1 VSGGE
6 RAQLAEAP
14 SMRLFV
20 AVDIDDRTRGGVARA
35 IDALRTAMEAAQ
47 SSARVSWVAPDRLH
61 LTLQFIGQV
70 SEDTAAAIEAR
81 LGPPFD
87 LPAFEMRLGS
97 VGTFPTGGRPRVVW
111 LGLDRGADALA
122 ALHEEV
128 QRRLADVPFRRES
141 RAFSPH
147 LTLARFKHGGTRV
160 DVERISRVALRPAG
174 GCTIDHV
181 TLYQSRLSP
190 RGPTYT
196 ALLVTPLAAEN
207 TRI

>member
-1 VSGGE
+1 
-6 RAQLAEAP
+6 
-14 SMRLFV
+14 MRLFV
-20 AVDIDDRTRGGVARA
+20 AVDIDDRTRGGVARS
-35 IDALRTAMEAAQ
+35 IDVLRTALEAAQ

-81 LGPPFD
+81 LGPPFE

-97 VGTFPTGGRPRVVW
+97 IGTFPPGGRPRVVW

-196 ALLVTPLAAEN
+196 PLRVTPLGAEN
-207 TRI
+207 TRL

>member
-1 VSGGE
+1 
-6 RAQLAEAP
+6 
-14 SMRLFV
+14 MRLFV

-35 IDALRTAMEAAQ
+35 IDVLRTALEAAQ

-81 LGPPFD
+81 LGPPFE

-97 VGTFPTGGRPRVVW
+97 IGTFPPGGRPRVVW
-111 LGLDRGADALA
+111 LALDRGADALA

-174 GCTIDHV
+174 GCTIDRV

-196 ALLVTPLAAEN
+196 PLRVTPLGAEN
-207 TRI
+207 TRL

>member
-1 VSGGE
+1 
-6 RAQLAEAP
+6 
-14 SMRLFV
+14 MRLFV

-35 IDALRTAMEAAQ
+35 IDVLRTALEAAQ
-47 SSARVSWVAPDRLH
+47 STARVSWVAPDRLH

-81 LGPPFD
+81 LGPPFE

-97 VGTFPTGGRPRVVW
+97 IGTFPPGGRPRVVF
-111 LGLDRGADALA
+111 LALDRGADALA
-122 ALHEEV
+122 VLHEEV

-196 ALLVTPLAAEN
+196 PLRATPLGAEN

>member
-1 VSGGE
+1 M
-6 RAQLAEAP
+6 P

-20 AVDIDDRTRGGVARA
+20 AVDIDDRTRARVARL
-35 IDALRTAMEAAQ
+35 IDALRTGMEAAH
-47 SSARVSWVAPDRLH
+47 SAARVAWIAPDRLH

-70 SEDTAAAIEAR
+70 GEDVSAAIQTR

-87 LPAFEMRLGS
+87 RPVFEMRFDRM
-97 VGTFPTGGRPRVVW
+97 GTFPPGGRPRVLW
-111 LGLDRGADALA
+111 LGVNRGADGLA

-128 QRRLADVPFRRES
+128 ERRLADVPFRRES

-147 LTLARFKHGGTRV
+147 LTVARFKNGGTRA
-160 DVERISRVALRPAG
+160 DVERITRLALKPPG

-190 RGPTYT
+190 RGPTYIP
-196 ALLVTPLAAEN
+196 LLVTPLAAKD
-207 TRI
+207 TGK

>member
-1 VSGGE
+1 
-6 RAQLAEAP
+6 
-14 SMRLFV
+14 MRLFV

-35 IDALRTAMEAAQ
+35 IDVLRTALEAAQ

-81 LGPPFD
+81 LGPPFE

-97 VGTFPTGGRPRVVW
+97 IGTFPPGGRPRVVW
-111 LGLDRGADALA
+111 LALDRGADALA

-128 QRRLADVPFRRES
+128 QRWLADVPFRRES

-196 ALLVTPLAAEN
+196 PLRVTPLGAEN
-207 TRI
+207 TRL

>member
-1 VSGGE
+1 
-6 RAQLAEAP
+6 
-14 SMRLFV
+14 MRLFV

-35 IDALRTAMEAAQ
+35 IDVLRTALEAAQ
-47 SSARVSWVAPDRLH
+47 STARVSWVAPDRLH

-81 LGPPFD
+81 LGPSFE

-97 VGTFPTGGRPRVVW
+97 IGTFPPGGRPRVVW

-147 LTLARFKHGGTRV
+147 LTLARFKHGGTRD

-196 ALLVTPLAAEN
+196 PLRVTPLGAEN
-207 TRI
+207 TRL

>member
-1 VSGGE
+1 
-6 RAQLAEAP
+6 
-14 SMRLFV
+14 MRLFV

-35 IDALRTAMEAAQ
+35 IDVLRTALEAAQ
-47 SSARVSWVAPDRLH
+47 STARVSWVAPDRLH

-81 LGPPFD
+81 LGPPFE

-97 VGTFPTGGRPRVVW
+97 IGTFPPGGRPRVVW

-122 ALHEEV
+122 TLHEEV

-196 ALLVTPLAAEN
+196 PLRATPLGAEN

>member
-1 VSGGE
+1 
-6 RAQLAEAP
+6 
-14 SMRLFV
+14 MRLFV

-35 IDALRTAMEAAQ
+35 IDVFRTALEAAQ
-47 SSARVSWVAPDRLH
+47 STARVSWVAPDRLH

-81 LGPPFD
+81 LGPPFE

-97 VGTFPTGGRPRVVW
+97 IGTFPPGGRPRVVW
-111 LGLDRGADALA
+111 LGLDRGADARA

-147 LTLARFKHGGTRV
+147 LTLARFKHGGTRD
-160 DVERISRVALRPAG
+160 DVERISRVGLRPAG

-196 ALLVTPLAAEN
+196 PLRVTPLGAEN

>member
-1 VSGGE
+1 
-6 RAQLAEAP
+6 
-14 SMRLFV
+14 MRLFV

-35 IDALRTAMEAAQ
+35 IDVLRTALEAAQ
-47 SSARVSWVAPDRLH
+47 STARVSWVAPDRLH

-81 LGPPFD
+81 LGPPFE

-97 VGTFPTGGRPRVVW
+97 IGTFPPGGRPRVVW
-111 LGLDRGADALA
+111 LALDRGADALA

-196 ALLVTPLAAEN
+196 PLRVTPLGAEN
-207 TRI
+207 TRL

>member
-1 VSGGE
+1 
-6 RAQLAEAP
+6 
-14 SMRLFV
+14 MRLFV

-35 IDALRTAMEAAQ
+35 IDALRTTMETAQ
-47 SSARVSWVAPDRLH
+47 SSTRVSWVAPERLH
-61 LTLQFIGQV
+61 LTLQFIGHV

-97 VGTFPTGGRPRVVW
+97 VGTFPPGGRPRVVW

-122 ALHEEV
+122 ALHDEIE
-128 QRRLADVPFRRES
+128 RRLADVPFRRES
-141 RAFSPH
+141 RAFSAH
-147 LTLARFKHGGTRV
+147 LTLARFKNGGTRP
-160 DVERISRVALRPAG
+160 DVERISRVALEPAG

-196 ALLVTPLAAEN
+196 PLRVTPLGAEN
-207 TRI
+207 TRL

>member
-1 VSGGE
+1 
-6 RAQLAEAP
+6 
-14 SMRLFV
+14 MRLFV
-20 AVDIDDRTRGGVARA
+20 AVDIDDRTRGGVARS
-35 IDALRTAMEAAQ
+35 IDVLRTALEAAQ
-47 SSARVSWVAPDRLH
+47 STARVSWVAPDRLH

-81 LGPPFD
+81 LGPPFE
-87 LPAFEMRLGS
+87 LPPFEMRLGS
-97 VGTFPTGGRPRVVW
+97 IGTFPPGGRPRVVW

-196 ALLVTPLAAEN
+196 PLRVTPLGAEN
-207 TRI
+207 TRL

>member
-1 VSGGE
+1 
-6 RAQLAEAP
+6 
-14 SMRLFV
+14 
-20 AVDIDDRTRGGVARA
+20 
-35 IDALRTAMEAAQ
+35 
-47 SSARVSWVAPDRLH
+47 
-61 LTLQFIGQV
+61 
-70 SEDTAAAIEAR
+70 
-81 LGPPFD
+81 
-87 LPAFEMRLGS
+87 
-97 VGTFPTGGRPRVVW
+97 VVW

-196 ALLVTPLAAEN
+196 PLRVTPLGAEN
-207 TRI
+207 TRL

>member
-1 VSGGE
+1 
-6 RAQLAEAP
+6 
-14 SMRLFV
+14 MRLFV

-35 IDALRTAMEAAQ
+35 IDVLRTALEAAQ
-47 SSARVSWVAPDRLH
+47 STARVSWVAPDRLH

-81 LGPPFD
+81 LGPSFE

-97 VGTFPTGGRPRVVW
+97 IGTFPPGGRPRVVW

-122 ALHEEV
+122 TLHEEV

-147 LTLARFKHGGTRV
+147 LTLARFKHGGTRD

-196 ALLVTPLAAEN
+196 PLRVTPLGAEN

>member
-1 VSGGE
+1 
-6 RAQLAEAP
+6 
-14 SMRLFV
+14 MRLFV
-20 AVDIDDRTRGGVARA
+20 AVDVDDRTRGGVARA
-35 IDALRTAMEAAQ
+35 IDVLRTALEAAQ

-81 LGPPFD
+81 LGPRFD
-87 LPAFEMRLGS
+87 LTAFEMRLGS
-97 VGTFPTGGRPRVVW
+97 IGAFPRGGRPQVIW
-111 LGLDRGADALA
+111 LGIDRGADALA
-122 ALHEEV
+122 ALHEAVE
-128 QRRLADVPFRRES
+128 RRLADVPFRRES

-196 ALLVTPLAAEN
+196 PLRVTPLGAEN